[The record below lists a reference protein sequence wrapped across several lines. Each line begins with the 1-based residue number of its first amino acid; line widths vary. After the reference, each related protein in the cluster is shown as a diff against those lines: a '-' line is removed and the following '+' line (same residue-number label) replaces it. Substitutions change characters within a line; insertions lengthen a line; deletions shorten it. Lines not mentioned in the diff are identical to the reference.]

1 MNLPLD
7 AKIKVIS
14 ALTKDFVDEVVSCS
28 GESIPVEKTY
38 TITASGDGTRVKL
51 AARKAAFESFDIPS
65 PIVKFAFDTRRIDQ
79 EVIRNPRSNLQ
90 YFHRHDQ
97 FIDEDDSK
105 KLKTFA
111 KFARVL
117 GDLKDKF
124 EKSPEWFNSYA
135 RQLYDQVERVLR
147 VKEADFD
154 IFRPH
159 LNYLEQLIYAR
170 YRLGIEEADAM
181 TDKQIY
187 NIILSKDEELI
198 GRANYLKETQSSE
211 AVEEKK
217 IVIDGSSK
225 TTQESIVSALFGG
238 DSLRKDGEK
247 SVTRTI
253 TITINDSVS

>member
-7 AKIKVIS
+7 AKIQVIS

-28 GESIPVEKTY
+28 GDAVPVEKTY
-38 TITASGDGTRVKL
+38 MITSSGDGTRVKL
-51 AARKAAFESFDIPS
+51 AARKAAFKSFETS

-79 EVIRNPRSNLQ
+79 ETTRNPRSNLQ

-97 FIDEDDSK
+97 FIDESDSN

-117 GDLKDKF
+117 SDLKDKF

-135 RQLYDQVERVLR
+135 RQLYDQVGRVLR
-147 VKEADFD
+147 VKEADLD

-170 YRLGIEEADAM
+170 YRLGMEEAEAM
-181 TDKQIY
+181 PEKQVY

-198 GRANYLKETQSSE
+198 GRGNYLRETQSAE
-211 AVEEKK
+211 TVETKK
-217 IVIDGSSK
+217 MVIDGSSK

>member
-1 MNLPLD
+1 MNIPLD
-7 AKIKVIS
+7 AKVKVIS
-14 ALTKDFVDEVVSCS
+14 ALAKDFVDEVVSCS
-28 GESIPVEKTY
+28 CDVLPNEKTY
-38 TITASGDGTRVKL
+38 TITSSDDGCMAKQ
-51 AARKAAFESFDIPS
+51 AARKAAFESFGVIS
-65 PIVKFAFDTRRIDQ
+65 PIVKLAFDTRRIDQ
-79 EVIRNPRSNLQ
+79 EVTRNPRSNLQ

-97 FIDEDDSK
+97 FIDEGDSK

-117 GDLKDKF
+117 GDLKNKY

-135 RQLYDQVERVLR
+135 RQLYDQVGRVLR
-147 VKEADFD
+147 VKEADLD

-170 YRLGIEEADAM
+170 YRLAM
-181 TDKQIY
+181 EQAENMPEKQIS

-198 GRANYLKETQSSE
+198 GRNNYLKETQSAENVE
-211 AVEEKK
+211 AKK